1 MPAARHIEGYAI
13 VSDDGMLANSLGV
26 MPDSLKFKADHDF
39 FARGLE
45 GVDLVVQGRHSHEHQ
60 PHSYRRSRLI
70 LTRKVPAL
78 SADPLNTKAML
89 WNPAGASFEQAL
101 DAVGQPSNRIGIIG
115 GTECF
120 GLFLDLY
127 DVFFLS
133 RAPGVRLPKGRPVFP
148 SVPDETPE
156 QVMARHG
163 LKAAER
169 RVLDAVHDIAVTAWR
184 RGLPSR

>member
-1 MPAARHIEGYAI
+1 VPATRHIEGYAI

-39 FARGLE
+39 FTRGLD

-60 PHSYRRSRLI
+60 PHSYRRRRLI

-78 SADPLNTKAML
+78 SADPLNAKATM
-89 WNPAGASFEQAL
+89 WNPAGASFDEAL
-101 DAVGQPSNRIGIIG
+101 AAVGQPNSRIGIIG
-115 GTECF
+115 ATDCF

-148 SVPDETPE
+148 GVPVETPE
-156 QVMARHG
+156 QVMVRHG
-163 LKAAER
+163 LKAAGR
-169 RVLDAVHDIAVTAWR
+169 QVLDAVHDITVTAWR
-184 RGLPSR
+184 RGLPSQ